1 MVVALMSRSLQP
13 VPLHWPS
20 SEGGNLHTVNEP
32 TAATPRMLTV
42 RCRSED
48 YFEKSCLTMHHS
60 VYYYDG
66 VGDDGDDE
74 DEE

>member
-1 MVVALMSRSLQP
+1 MSRSLQP

-32 TAATPRMLTV
+32 TAATPRILIV

-48 YFEKSCLTMHHS
+48 YFEKNLTMHHS

>member
-1 MVVALMSRSLQP
+1 MVVASMSRSLQP

-32 TAATPRMLTV
+32 TAATPRMLIV
-42 RCRSED
+42 RCRAED
-48 YFEKSCLTMHHS
+48 YLTMHHS